1 VELLGTIRSLDPTQQ
16 DELHAWVERTAR
28 GIAQAAGATADVTIH
43 RGYPVTVNDPELT
56 AAMLPTLRRVTGTF
70 PDGRLEEA
78 LPRTGAEDFSFYAR
92 EVPGL
97 FLWLGIRPRGVA
109 PGDAAPNH
117 SPRFTI
123 DEQALPLGVRALS
136 ALAADYLVANAATR

>member
-1 VELLGTIRSLDPTQQ
+1 
-16 DELHAWVERTAR
+16 
-28 GIAQAAGATADVTIH
+28 
-43 RGYPVTVNDPELT
+43 
-56 AAMLPTLRRVTGTF
+56 
-70 PDGRLEEA
+70 
-78 LPRTGAEDFSFYAR
+78 
-92 EVPGL
+92 
-97 FLWLGIRPRGVA
+97 VA